1 MEITVKQR
9 LIEFLKFKGIGQAK
23 FEKRIGAGNGFV
35 NNIVKGIG
43 AEKMNII
50 QREFPELNTEWLLYG
65 EGEMLK
71 PQQSISGDHNTQ
83 VAGHGNNVNS
93 TEALSKALD
102 EIAEHRKLL
111 AKSQEQI
118 DRLLAIIEKLNK

>member
-1 MEITVKQR
+1 METTVKQR
-9 LIEFLKFKGIGQAK
+9 LIEFLKYAGIGQAK

-35 NNIVKGIG
+35 NNIVKSIG
-43 AEKMNII
+43 GEKLQSI
-50 QREFPELNTEWLLYG
+50 QREFPELSTEWLLYG
-65 EGEMLK
+65 TGEMLN
-71 PQQSISGDHNTQ
+71 PRQAITGDHNTQ

-93 TEALSKALD
+93 SEALSKALD

-118 DRLLAIIEKLNK
+118 DRLLAIIEKINK